1 MSNQIYIGYDF
12 IVSPLQPATEILI
25 AELGYVGFDSFVES
39 EKGVT
44 AYIQKDKW
52 NAFILDDINI
62 LSSKEFEI
70 TFEFNEIEQTN
81 WNEEWEKNF
90 KPVQINSHCLIRSE
104 FHNNS
109 GNFKDEIIITPK
121 MSFGTGHHETTFLM
135 INELY
140 NLDLNDKSI
149 LDMGSGTGV
158 LSIVASKNGAKQV
171 VGIDIDEWAY
181 ENSIENSLLNNT
193 NNIKFLKGDISLIEN
208 KTFDCVLA
216 NINRN
221 IILRDLV
228 KYYKLLINGGKL
240 LISGFLVEDFD
251 LVYKKINKIGFKL
264 INKKNKNKWLMLHLE
279 K

>member
-1 MSNQIYIGYDF
+1 MEYIEVDIEIEKSEVF
-12 IVSPLQPATEILI
+12 SDIVVARL
-25 AELGYVGFDSFVES
+25 
-39 EKGVT
+39 
-44 AYIQKDKW
+44 
-52 NAFILDDINI
+52 
-62 LSSKEFEI
+62 
-70 TFEFNEIEQTN
+70 NEIEFETFLENDNGVRCYIQAKLFDKKKLDIELDKIKQYTKLNFNINHVAQKN

-158 LSIVASKNGAKQV
+158 LSIVASKNGAEQV
-171 VGIDIDEWAY
+171 VGIDIDEWAFQ
-181 ENSIENSLLNNT
+181 NSIDNAKLNNT
-193 NNIKFLKGDISLIEN
+193 ENISFLHGDIKLIEN
-208 KTFDCVLA
+208 QDFDIILA

-221 IILRDLV
+221 IIEKDIEE
-228 KYYKLLINGGKL
+228 YYNLLSDKGDL
-240 LISGFLVEDFD
+240 LISGFLVEDVDFI
-251 LVYKKINKIGFKL
+251 INLSINNRFNV
-264 INKKNKNKWLMLHLE
+264 INKKNKGQWSMVHLR

>member
-1 MSNQIYIGYDF
+1 MEYIEVDIEIEKSEVF
-12 IVSPLQPATEILI
+12 SDIVVARL
-25 AELGYVGFDSFVES
+25 
-39 EKGVT
+39 
-44 AYIQKDKW
+44 
-52 NAFILDDINI
+52 
-62 LSSKEFEI
+62 
-70 TFEFNEIEQTN
+70 NEIEFETFLENDNGVRCYIQAKLFDKKKLDIELDKIKQYTKLNFNINHVAQKN

-171 VGIDIDEWAY
+171 VGVDIDEWAFQ
-181 ENSIENSLLNNT
+181 NSIDNAKLNNT
-193 NNIKFLKGDISLIEN
+193 ENISFLHGDIKLIEN
-208 KTFDCVLA
+208 QDFDIILA

-221 IILRDLV
+221 IIEKDIEG
-228 KYYKLLINGGKL
+228 YYNLLSDKGDL
-240 LISGFLVEDFD
+240 LISGFLVEDIDFI
-251 LVYKKINKIGFKL
+251 INLSINNRFNV
-264 INKKNKNKWLMLHLE
+264 INKKNKGQWSMVHLR

>member
-1 MSNQIYIGYDF
+1 MEYIEVDIKIEKSEVF
-12 IVSPLQPATEILI
+12 SDIVVARL
-25 AELGYVGFDSFVES
+25 
-39 EKGVT
+39 
-44 AYIQKDKW
+44 
-52 NAFILDDINI
+52 
-62 LSSKEFEI
+62 
-70 TFEFNEIEQTN
+70 NEIEFETFLENNNGVRCYIQATLFDRKKLDIELDKIKQYTKLNFNINHVAQKN

-171 VGIDIDEWAY
+171 VGIDIDEWAFQ
-181 ENSIENSLLNNT
+181 NSIDNAKLNNT
-193 NNIKFLKGDISLIEN
+193 ENISFLHGDIKLIEN
-208 KTFDCVLA
+208 QDFDIILA

-221 IILRDLV
+221 IIEKDIEE
-228 KYYKLLINGGKL
+228 YYNLLSDKGDL
-240 LISGFLVEDFD
+240 LISGFLVEDVDFI
-251 LVYKKINKIGFKL
+251 INLSINSRFNV
-264 INKKNKNKWLMLHLE
+264 INKKNKGQWSMVHLR

>member
-1 MSNQIYIGYDF
+1 MEYIEVDIKIEKSEVF
-12 IVSPLQPATEILI
+12 SDIVVARL
-25 AELGYVGFDSFVES
+25 
-39 EKGVT
+39 
-44 AYIQKDKW
+44 
-52 NAFILDDINI
+52 
-62 LSSKEFEI
+62 
-70 TFEFNEIEQTN
+70 NEIEFETFLENDNGVRCYIQATLFDKKKLDIELDKIKQYTKLNFNINHVAQKN

-149 LDMGSGTGV
+149 LDMGSGTGI
-158 LSIVASKNGAKQV
+158 LSIIASKNGARQV
-171 VGIDIDEWAY
+171 VGIDIDEWAFQ
-181 ENSIENSLLNNT
+181 NSIDNAKLNNT
-193 NNIKFLKGDISLIEN
+193 ENISFLHGDINLIEN
-208 KTFDCVLA
+208 QDFDIILA

-221 IILRDLV
+221 IIEKDIEG
-228 KYYKLLINGGKL
+228 YYNLLIDKGDL
-240 LISGFLVEDFD
+240 LISGFLEEDVDFI
-251 LVYKKINKIGFKL
+251 INLSINNRFNV
-264 INKKNKNKWLMLHLE
+264 INKKNKGQWSMVHLR

>member
-1 MSNQIYIGYDF
+1 MAYTELIIELETMQPFADILVARLNEINYETFSLEENILKCYIKTS
-12 IVSPLQPATEILI
+12 V
-25 AELGYVGFDSFVES
+25 
-39 EKGVT
+39 
-44 AYIQKDKW
+44 IQKNDTIDIILSLSQQTKINYSFKDIEKKNW
-52 NAFILDDINI
+52 NANW
-62 LSSKEFEI
+62 
-70 TFEFNEIEQTN
+70 EQS
-81 WNEEWEKNF
+81 F
-90 KPVQINSHCLIRSE
+90 SPVKINSHCIIRAD
-104 FHNNS
+104 FHKEDKNI
-109 GNFKDEIIITPK
+109 KHEIIITPK

-135 INELY
+135 LNEIFKINVSK
-140 NLDLNDKSI
+140 LNI

-158 LSIVASKNGAKQV
+158 LSILSSKLGAKTILA
-171 VGIDIDEWAY
+171 IDIDEWAY

>member
-1 MSNQIYIGYDF
+1 MEYIEVDIKIEKSEVF
-12 IVSPLQPATEILI
+12 SDIVVARL
-25 AELGYVGFDSFVES
+25 
-39 EKGVT
+39 
-44 AYIQKDKW
+44 
-52 NAFILDDINI
+52 
-62 LSSKEFEI
+62 
-70 TFEFNEIEQTN
+70 NEIEFETFLENDNGVRCYIQATLFDKKKLDIELDKIKQYTKLNFNINHVAQKN

-171 VGIDIDEWAY
+171 VGIDIDEWAFQ
-181 ENSIENSLLNNT
+181 NSIDNAKLNNT
-193 NNIKFLKGDISLIEN
+193 ENISFLHGDIKLIEN
-208 KTFDCVLA
+208 QDFDIILA

-221 IILRDLV
+221 IIEKDIEE
-228 KYYKLLINGGKL
+228 YYNLLSDKGDL
-240 LISGFLVEDFD
+240 LISGFLVEDVDFI
-251 LVYKKINKIGFKL
+251 INLSINNRFNV
-264 INKKNKNKWLMLHLE
+264 INKKNKGQWSMVHLR

>member
-1 MSNQIYIGYDF
+1 MEYIEVDIKIEKSEVF
-12 IVSPLQPATEILI
+12 SDIVVARL
-25 AELGYVGFDSFVES
+25 
-39 EKGVT
+39 
-44 AYIQKDKW
+44 
-52 NAFILDDINI
+52 
-62 LSSKEFEI
+62 
-70 TFEFNEIEQTN
+70 NEIEFETFLENNNGVRCYIQATLFDRKKLDIELDKIKQYTKLNFNINHVAQKN

-104 FHNNS
+104 FHNKS

-171 VGIDIDEWAY
+171 VGIDIDEWAFQ
-181 ENSIENSLLNNT
+181 NSIDNAKLNNT
-193 NNIKFLKGDISLIEN
+193 ENISFLHGDINLIEN
-208 KTFDCVLA
+208 QDFDIILA

-221 IILRDLV
+221 IIEKDIEE
-228 KYYKLLINGGKL
+228 YYNLLSDKGDL
-240 LISGFLVEDFD
+240 LISGFLEEDVDFI
-251 LVYKKINKIGFKL
+251 INLSINNRFNV
-264 INKKNKNKWLMLHLE
+264 INKKNKGQWSMVHLR

>member
-1 MSNQIYIGYDF
+1 MEYIEVDIKIEKSEVF
-12 IVSPLQPATEILI
+12 SDIVVARL
-25 AELGYVGFDSFVES
+25 
-39 EKGVT
+39 
-44 AYIQKDKW
+44 
-52 NAFILDDINI
+52 
-62 LSSKEFEI
+62 
-70 TFEFNEIEQTN
+70 NEIEFETFLENDNGVRCYIQAKLFDKKKLDIELYKIKQYTKLNFNINHVAQKN

-171 VGIDIDEWAY
+171 LGIDIDEWAFQ
-181 ENSIENSLLNNT
+181 NSIDNAKLNNT
-193 NNIKFLKGDISLIEN
+193 ENISFLHGDIKLIEN
-208 KTFDCVLA
+208 QDFDIILA

-221 IILRDLV
+221 IIEKDIEG
-228 KYYKLLINGGKL
+228 YYNLLIDKGDL
-240 LISGFLVEDFD
+240 LISGFLEEDVDFI
-251 LVYKKINKIGFKL
+251 INLSINNRFNV
-264 INKKNKNKWLMLHLE
+264 INKKNKGQWSMVHLR

>member
-1 MSNQIYIGYDF
+1 MPYTELIIELETMQPFADILVARLNEINYETFSLDENILKCYIKTS
-12 IVSPLQPATEILI
+12 V
-25 AELGYVGFDSFVES
+25 
-39 EKGVT
+39 
-44 AYIQKDKW
+44 IQKNDTIDIILSLSQQTKINYSFKDIEKKNW
-52 NAFILDDINI
+52 NANW
-62 LSSKEFEI
+62 
-70 TFEFNEIEQTN
+70 EQS
-81 WNEEWEKNF
+81 F
-90 KPVQINSHCLIRSE
+90 SPVKINSHCIIRAD
-104 FHNNS
+104 FHKEDKNI
-109 GNFKDEIIITPK
+109 KHEIIITPK

-135 INELY
+135 LNEIFNINVSK
-140 NLDLNDKSI
+140 LNI

-158 LSIVASKNGAKQV
+158 LSILSSKLGAKTILA
-171 VGIDIDEWAY
+171 IDIDEWAY

>member
-1 MSNQIYIGYDF
+1 MPYTELIIELETMQPFADILVARLNEINYETFSLEENILKCYIKT
-12 IVSPLQPATEILI
+12 SL
-25 AELGYVGFDSFVES
+25 
-39 EKGVT
+39 
-44 AYIQKDKW
+44 IQKNDTIDIILSLSQQTKINYSFKDIEKKNW
-52 NAFILDDINI
+52 NANW
-62 LSSKEFEI
+62 
-70 TFEFNEIEQTN
+70 EQS
-81 WNEEWEKNF
+81 F
-90 KPVQINSHCLIRSE
+90 SPVKINSHCIIRAD
-104 FHNNS
+104 FHKEDKNI
-109 GNFKDEIIITPK
+109 KHEIIITPK

-135 INELY
+135 LNEIFKINVSK
-140 NLDLNDKSI
+140 LNI

-158 LSIVASKNGAKQV
+158 LSILSSKLGAKTILA
-171 VGIDIDEWAY
+171 IDIDEWAY

>member
-1 MSNQIYIGYDF
+1 MEYIEVDIKIEKSEVF
-12 IVSPLQPATEILI
+12 SDIVVARL
-25 AELGYVGFDSFVES
+25 
-39 EKGVT
+39 
-44 AYIQKDKW
+44 
-52 NAFILDDINI
+52 
-62 LSSKEFEI
+62 
-70 TFEFNEIEQTN
+70 NEIEFETFLENDNGVRCYIQATLFDKKKLDIELDKIKQYTKLNFNINHVAQKN

-90 KPVQINSHCLIRSE
+90 KPVHINSHCLIRSE

-171 VGIDIDEWAY
+171 VGIDIDEWAFQ
-181 ENSIENSLLNNT
+181 NSIDNAKLNNT
-193 NNIKFLKGDISLIEN
+193 ENISFLHGDIKLIEN
-208 KTFDCVLA
+208 QDFDIILA

-221 IILRDLV
+221 IIEKDIEE
-228 KYYKLLINGGKL
+228 YYNLLSDKGDL
-240 LISGFLVEDFD
+240 LISGFLVEDVDFI
-251 LVYKKINKIGFKL
+251 INLSINNRFNV
-264 INKKNKNKWLMLHLE
+264 INKKNKGQWSIVHLR

>member
-1 MSNQIYIGYDF
+1 MEYIEVDIEIEKSEVF
-12 IVSPLQPATEILI
+12 SDIVVARL
-25 AELGYVGFDSFVES
+25 
-39 EKGVT
+39 
-44 AYIQKDKW
+44 
-52 NAFILDDINI
+52 
-62 LSSKEFEI
+62 
-70 TFEFNEIEQTN
+70 NEIEFETFLENDNGVRCYIQAKLFDKKKLDIELDKIKQYTKLNFNINHVAQKN

-171 VGIDIDEWAY
+171 VGIDIDEWAFQ
-181 ENSIENSLLNNT
+181 NSIDNAKLNNT
-193 NNIKFLKGDISLIEN
+193 ENISFLHGDIKLIEN
-208 KTFDCVLA
+208 QDFDIILA

-221 IILRDLV
+221 IIEKDI
-228 KYYKLLINGGKL
+228 KEYYNLLSDKGDL
-240 LISGFLVEDFD
+240 LISGFLVEDVDFI
-251 LVYKKINKIGFKL
+251 INLSINNRFNV
-264 INKKNKNKWLMLHLE
+264 INKKNKGQWSMVHLR

>member
-1 MSNQIYIGYDF
+1 MAYTELIIELETMQPFADILVARLNEINYETFSLEENILKCYIKTS
-12 IVSPLQPATEILI
+12 V
-25 AELGYVGFDSFVES
+25 
-39 EKGVT
+39 
-44 AYIQKDKW
+44 IQKNDTIDIILSLSQQTKINYSFKDIEKKNW
-52 NAFILDDINI
+52 NANW
-62 LSSKEFEI
+62 
-70 TFEFNEIEQTN
+70 EQS
-81 WNEEWEKNF
+81 F
-90 KPVQINSHCLIRSE
+90 SPVKINSHCIIRAD
-104 FHNNS
+104 FHKEDKNI
-109 GNFKDEIIITPK
+109 KHEIIITPK

-135 INELY
+135 LNEIFNINVSK
-140 NLDLNDKSI
+140 LNI

-158 LSIVASKNGAKQV
+158 LSILSSKLGAKTILA
-171 VGIDIDEWAY
+171 IDIDEWAY

>member
-1 MSNQIYIGYDF
+1 MEYIEVDIKIEKSEVF
-12 IVSPLQPATEILI
+12 SDIVVARL
-25 AELGYVGFDSFVES
+25 
-39 EKGVT
+39 
-44 AYIQKDKW
+44 
-52 NAFILDDINI
+52 
-62 LSSKEFEI
+62 
-70 TFEFNEIEQTN
+70 NEIEFETFLENDNGVRCYIQAKLFDKKKLDIELDKIKQYTKLNFNINHVAQKN

-171 VGIDIDEWAY
+171 VGIDIDEWAFQ
-181 ENSIENSLLNNT
+181 NSIDNAKLNNT
-193 NNIKFLKGDISLIEN
+193 ENISFLHGDIKLIEN
-208 KTFDCVLA
+208 QDFDIILA

-221 IILRDLV
+221 IIEKDIEE
-228 KYYKLLINGGKL
+228 YYNLLSDKGDL
-240 LISGFLVEDFD
+240 LISGFLVEDVDFI
-251 LVYKKINKIGFKL
+251 INLSINNRFNV
-264 INKKNKNKWLMLHLE
+264 INKKNKGQWSMVHLR

>member
-1 MSNQIYIGYDF
+1 MAYTELIIELETMQPFADILVARLNEINYETFSLEENILKCYIKTS
-12 IVSPLQPATEILI
+12 V
-25 AELGYVGFDSFVES
+25 
-39 EKGVT
+39 
-44 AYIQKDKW
+44 IQKNDTIDIILSLSQQTKINYSFKDIEKKNW
-52 NAFILDDINI
+52 NANW
-62 LSSKEFEI
+62 
-70 TFEFNEIEQTN
+70 EQS
-81 WNEEWEKNF
+81 F
-90 KPVQINSHCLIRSE
+90 SPVKINSHCIIRAD
-104 FHNNS
+104 FHKEDKNI
-109 GNFKDEIIITPK
+109 KHEIIITPK

-135 INELY
+135 LKEIFNINVSK
-140 NLDLNDKSI
+140 LNI

-158 LSIVASKNGAKQV
+158 LSILSSKLGAKTILA
-171 VGIDIDEWAY
+171 IDIDEWAY

>member
-1 MSNQIYIGYDF
+1 MEYIEVDIKIEKSEF
-12 IVSPLQPATEILI
+12 FSDIVVARL
-25 AELGYVGFDSFVES
+25 
-39 EKGVT
+39 
-44 AYIQKDKW
+44 
-52 NAFILDDINI
+52 
-62 LSSKEFEI
+62 
-70 TFEFNEIEQTN
+70 NEIEFETFLENDNGVRCYIQATLFDKKKLDIELDKIKQNTKLNFNINHVAQKN

-171 VGIDIDEWAY
+171 VGIDIDEWAFQ
-181 ENSIENSLLNNT
+181 NSIDNAKLNNT
-193 NNIKFLKGDISLIEN
+193 ENISFLHGDINLIEN
-208 KTFDCVLA
+208 QDFDIILA

-221 IILRDLV
+221 IIEKDIEG
-228 KYYKLLINGGKL
+228 YYNLLIDKGDL
-240 LISGFLVEDFD
+240 LISGFLEEDVDFI
-251 LVYKKINKIGFKL
+251 INLSINNRFNV
-264 INKKNKNKWLMLHLE
+264 INKKNKGQWSMVHLR

>member
-1 MSNQIYIGYDF
+1 MAYTELIIELETMQPFADILVARLNEINYETFSLEENILKCYIKTS
-12 IVSPLQPATEILI
+12 V
-25 AELGYVGFDSFVES
+25 
-39 EKGVT
+39 
-44 AYIQKDKW
+44 IQKNDTIDIILSLSQQTKINYSFKDIEKKNW
-52 NAFILDDINI
+52 NANW
-62 LSSKEFEI
+62 
-70 TFEFNEIEQTN
+70 EQS
-81 WNEEWEKNF
+81 F
-90 KPVQINSHCLIRSE
+90 SPVKINSHCIVRAD
-104 FHNNS
+104 FHKEDKNI
-109 GNFKDEIIITPK
+109 KHEIIITPK

-135 INELY
+135 LNEIFNINVSK
-140 NLDLNDKSI
+140 LNI

-158 LSIVASKNGAKQV
+158 LSILSSKLGAKTILA
-171 VGIDIDEWAY
+171 IDIDEWAY

>member
-1 MSNQIYIGYDF
+1 MPYTELIIELETMQPFADILVARLNEINYETFSLEENILKCYIKTS
-12 IVSPLQPATEILI
+12 V
-25 AELGYVGFDSFVES
+25 
-39 EKGVT
+39 
-44 AYIQKDKW
+44 IQKNDTIDIILSLSQQTKINYSFKDIEKKNW
-52 NAFILDDINI
+52 NANW
-62 LSSKEFEI
+62 
-70 TFEFNEIEQTN
+70 EQS
-81 WNEEWEKNF
+81 F
-90 KPVQINSHCLIRSE
+90 SPVKINSHCIIRAD
-104 FHNNS
+104 FHKEDKNI
-109 GNFKDEIIITPK
+109 KHEIIITPK

-135 INELY
+135 LNEIFNINVSK
-140 NLDLNDKSI
+140 LNI

-158 LSIVASKNGAKQV
+158 LSILSSKLGAKTILA
-171 VGIDIDEWAY
+171 IDIDEWAY

-221 IILRDLV
+221 IIVRDLV

>member
-1 MSNQIYIGYDF
+1 MEYIEVDIKIEKSEVF
-12 IVSPLQPATEILI
+12 SDIVVARL
-25 AELGYVGFDSFVES
+25 
-39 EKGVT
+39 
-44 AYIQKDKW
+44 
-52 NAFILDDINI
+52 
-62 LSSKEFEI
+62 
-70 TFEFNEIEQTN
+70 NEIEFESFLENDNGVRCYIQATLFDKKKLDIELDKIKQYTKLNFNINHVAQKN

-171 VGIDIDEWAY
+171 VGIDIDEWAFQ
-181 ENSIENSLLNNT
+181 NSIDNAKLNNT
-193 NNIKFLKGDISLIEN
+193 ENISFLHGDIKLIEN
-208 KTFDCVLA
+208 QDFDIILA

-221 IILRDLV
+221 IIEKDIEE
-228 KYYKLLINGGKL
+228 YYNLLSDKGDL
-240 LISGFLVEDFD
+240 LISGFLVEDVDFI
-251 LVYKKINKIGFKL
+251 INLSINNRFNV
-264 INKKNKNKWLMLHLE
+264 INKKNKGQWSMVHLR

>member
-1 MSNQIYIGYDF
+1 MAYTELIIELETMQPFADILVARLNEINYETFSLEENILKCYIKT
-12 IVSPLQPATEILI
+12 SL
-25 AELGYVGFDSFVES
+25 
-39 EKGVT
+39 
-44 AYIQKDKW
+44 IQKNDTIDIILSLSQQTKINYSFKDIEKKNW
-52 NAFILDDINI
+52 NANW
-62 LSSKEFEI
+62 
-70 TFEFNEIEQTN
+70 EQS
-81 WNEEWEKNF
+81 F
-90 KPVQINSHCLIRSE
+90 SPVKINSHCIIRAD
-104 FHNNS
+104 FHKEDKNI
-109 GNFKDEIIITPK
+109 KHEIIITPK

-135 INELY
+135 LNEIFNINVSK
-140 NLDLNDKSI
+140 LNI

-158 LSIVASKNGAKQV
+158 LSILSSKLGAKTILA
-171 VGIDIDEWAY
+171 IDIDEWAY

>member
-1 MSNQIYIGYDF
+1 MEYIEVDIKIEKSEVF
-12 IVSPLQPATEILI
+12 SDIVVARL
-25 AELGYVGFDSFVES
+25 
-39 EKGVT
+39 
-44 AYIQKDKW
+44 
-52 NAFILDDINI
+52 
-62 LSSKEFEI
+62 
-70 TFEFNEIEQTN
+70 NEIEFETFLENDNGVRCYIQAKLFDKKKLDIELYKIKQYTKLNFNINHVAQKN

-171 VGIDIDEWAY
+171 VGIDIDEWAFQ
-181 ENSIENSLLNNT
+181 NSIDNAKLNNT
-193 NNIKFLKGDISLIEN
+193 ENISFLHGDIKLIEN
-208 KTFDCVLA
+208 QDFDIILA

-221 IILRDLV
+221 IIEQDIEE
-228 KYYKLLINGGKL
+228 YYNLLSDKGDL
-240 LISGFLVEDFD
+240 LISGFLVEDVDFI
-251 LVYKKINKIGFKL
+251 INLSINNRFNV
-264 INKKNKNKWLMLHLE
+264 INKKNKGQWSMVHLR

>member
-1 MSNQIYIGYDF
+1 MKYIEVDIEIEKSEVF
-12 IVSPLQPATEILI
+12 SDIVVARL
-25 AELGYVGFDSFVES
+25 
-39 EKGVT
+39 
-44 AYIQKDKW
+44 
-52 NAFILDDINI
+52 
-62 LSSKEFEI
+62 
-70 TFEFNEIEQTN
+70 NEIEFETFLENENGVRCYIQAILFDKKKLDIELDKIKKFTKLNFNINHVAQKN

-90 KPVQINSHCLIRSE
+90 KPVQINSNCLIRSE
-104 FHNNS
+104 FHKNN

-171 VGIDIDEWAY
+171 VGIDIDEWAFQ
-181 ENSIENSLLNNT
+181 NSIDNAKLNNT
-193 NNIKFLKGDISLIEN
+193 ENISFLHGDINLIEN
-208 KTFDCVLA
+208 QNFDIILA

-221 IILRDLV
+221 IIEKDIEVYYDYLV
-228 KYYKLLINGGKL
+228 KNGDL
-240 LISGFLVEDFD
+240 LISGFLEEDIDFI
-251 LVYKKINKIGFKL
+251 INLSVNNRFNV
-264 INKKNKNKWLMLHLE
+264 INKKNKGQWSMVHLR

>member
-1 MSNQIYIGYDF
+1 MKYIEVDIEIEKSEVF
-12 IVSPLQPATEILI
+12 SDIVVARL
-25 AELGYVGFDSFVES
+25 
-39 EKGVT
+39 
-44 AYIQKDKW
+44 
-52 NAFILDDINI
+52 
-62 LSSKEFEI
+62 
-70 TFEFNEIEQTN
+70 NEIEFETFLENENGVRCYIQAILFDKKKLDIELDKIKKFTKLNFNINHVAQKN

-90 KPVQINSHCLIRSE
+90 KPVQINSNCLIRSE
-104 FHNNS
+104 FHKNN

-171 VGIDIDEWAY
+171 VGIDIDEWAFQ
-181 ENSIENSLLNNT
+181 NSIDNAKLNNT
-193 NNIKFLKGDISLIEN
+193 ENISFLHGDIKLIEN
-208 KTFDCVLA
+208 QDFDIILA

-221 IILRDLV
+221 IIEKDIEE
-228 KYYKLLINGGKL
+228 YYNLLSDKGDL
-240 LISGFLVEDFD
+240 LISGFLVEDVDFI
-251 LVYKKINKIGFKL
+251 INLSINNRFNV
-264 INKKNKNKWLMLHLE
+264 INKKNKGQWSMVHLR

>member
-1 MSNQIYIGYDF
+1 MEYIEVDIEIEKSEVF
-12 IVSPLQPATEILI
+12 SDIVVARL
-25 AELGYVGFDSFVES
+25 
-39 EKGVT
+39 
-44 AYIQKDKW
+44 
-52 NAFILDDINI
+52 
-62 LSSKEFEI
+62 
-70 TFEFNEIEQTN
+70 NEIEFETFLENDNGVRCYIQAKLFDKKKLDIELDKIKQYTKLNFNINHVAQKN

-171 VGIDIDEWAY
+171 VGIDIDEWAFQ
-181 ENSIENSLLNNT
+181 NSIDNAKLNNT
-193 NNIKFLKGDISLIEN
+193 ENISFLHGDIKLIEN
-208 KTFDCVLA
+208 QDFDIILA

-221 IILRDLV
+221 IIEKDIEE
-228 KYYKLLINGGKL
+228 YYNLLGDKGDL
-240 LISGFLVEDFD
+240 LISGFLVEDVDFIIN
-251 LVYKKINKIGFKL
+251 LSINKRFNV
-264 INKKNKNKWLMLHLE
+264 INKKNKGQWSMVHLR

>member
-1 MSNQIYIGYDF
+1 MAYTELVIELETMQPFADILVARLNEINYETFSLEENILKCYIKTS
-12 IVSPLQPATEILI
+12 V
-25 AELGYVGFDSFVES
+25 
-39 EKGVT
+39 
-44 AYIQKDKW
+44 IQKNDTIDIILSLSQQTKINYSFKDIEKKNW
-52 NAFILDDINI
+52 NANW
-62 LSSKEFEI
+62 
-70 TFEFNEIEQTN
+70 EQS
-81 WNEEWEKNF
+81 F
-90 KPVQINSHCLIRSE
+90 SPVKINSHCIIRAD
-104 FHNNS
+104 FHKEDKNI
-109 GNFKDEIIITPK
+109 KHEIIITPK

-135 INELY
+135 LNEIFKINVSK
-140 NLDLNDKSI
+140 LNI

-158 LSIVASKNGAKQV
+158 LSILSSKLGAKTILA
-171 VGIDIDEWAY
+171 IDIDEWAY